1 MSSDDSMEEINPPQS
16 QQHKWSEES
25 DEESEEE
32 EMPENENE
40 KFLWS
45 VKNDQNLF
53 VSLLEEN
60 KKLAFAK
67 AEDNYTVLHMA
78 SSEGKLEAVKLLIL
92 AGAHVN
98 ALNDDGWTPL
108 HCACRVF

>member
-1 MSSDDSMEEINPPQS
+1 MLSHNF
-16 QQHKWSEES
+16 K
-25 DEESEEE
+25 
-32 EMPENENE
+32 
-40 KFLWS
+40 KFS
-45 VKNDQNLF
+45 VLVIQGSTLCYR
-53 VSLLEEN
+53 
-60 KKLAFAK
+60 